1 MTSPWSIG
9 LHDTNVSAVSAG
21 SALGWAGKV
30 TGSEDST
37 TDSITVG
44 GTEADTQAEKEG
56 VNDTAATASA
66 WSAANGAFNET
77 RGFQQTDFFFGDGTG
92 TAHDF
97 ENGRAVRLCSSMAPS
112 ADWDASAWT
121 VTSNAPGMSSDD
133 FTPGRW
139 CGYVAQG
146 LT

>member
-1 MTSPWSIG
+1 M
-9 LHDTNVSAVSAG
+9 LAV
-21 SALGWAGKV
+21 
-30 TGSEDST
+30 T
-37 TDSITVG
+37 TWIL
-44 GTEADTQAEKEG
+44 
-56 VNDTAATASA
+56 AAT
-66 WSAANGAFNET
+66 GALVDAQTIPTHMAYSYSYTTET
-77 RGFQQTDFFFGDGTG
+77 PTMAPTTETMAPTRKETYAPSRMTEQTDFFFGDGTG

>member
-1 MTSPWSIG
+1 M
-9 LHDTNVSAVSAG
+9 LAVTTWILAATG
-21 SALGWAGKV
+21 ALVDAQ
-30 TGSEDST
+30 TIPTPTAYSYSYT
-37 TDSITVG
+37 TETPTMAPTTETMAPTRKETYAPSRM
-44 GTEADTQAEKEG
+44 TEAPSSG
-56 VNDTAATASA
+56 SV
-66 WSAANGAFNET
+66 FNET

-97 ENGRAVRLCSSMAPS
+97 EDGRAVRLCSSMAPS

>member
-1 MTSPWSIG
+1 MAHGGSSTS
-9 LHDTNVSAVSAG
+9 
-21 SALGWAGKV
+21 
-30 TGSEDST
+30 
-37 TDSITVG
+37 
-44 GTEADTQAEKEG
+44 TQAEKEG
-56 VNDTAATASA
+56 VNDTAATASV
-66 WSAANGAFNET
+66 WSAAGSAFNET
-77 RGFQQTDFFFGDGTG
+77 RGFRQTDFFFGDGTG

-97 ENGRAVRLCSSMAPS
+97 EDGRAVRLCSSMAPS